1 MSSKDIDLFFV
12 VYLSAAVTWFSAK
25 ELRDMLKTCRVN
37 NERAGITGMLLYK
50 DGNFM
55 QVLEGDE
62 SVVLALLQRITRD
75 LRHRGLVVID
85 SGLKPKRE
93 FGAWSMDFVD
103 LSSNSAAFPNADN
116 DSFPDG
122 YSEFQHMP
130 LSDPAFVNNP
140 ERCHQLLKMFWQMD

>member
-12 VYLSAAVTWFSAK
+12 IYLSAAVTWFSAK
-25 ELRDMLKTCRVN
+25 ELRDMLTTCRVN
-37 NERAGITGMLLYK
+37 NELAGITGMLLYK

-62 SVVLALLQRITRD
+62 SVVRELLLCITRD

-85 SGLKPKRE
+85 SGHKPERE

-103 LSSNSAAFPNADN
+103 LSSNGAALPNAR
-116 DSFPDG
+116 SASLPDG
-122 YSEFQHMP
+122 YSEFQHTP